1 MVSENILDEPVPA
14 TFRVPTMIPTAPTAA
29 APTRVELVTQKLK
42 QFNDWIL
49 SMVPEPIKRTVSDK
63 LKVLKKTI
71 SNIFSS
77 KKFTPREIESAL
89 KGTMKTFRIKG
100 GATNY
105 KTYLQKI
112 ISPTIVLLNEQPKPI
127 KVMLRMQ
134 CQFRKMEGK
143 EEVFT
148 DYHFSTKNNVVDS
161 STDLLDFLSVSVERL
176 IELIESLQGKGSGW
190 MFDKVLHFDI
200 LVNVYKP
207 LAGSSYVAL
216 PKFLADKKAII
227 NPKNINDDEC
237 FKWAVT
243 EAVYPQKIKRER
255 ITKISKENSKLFNWE
270 GIKFPV
276 KKTQINLFEKNNP
289 EYAVNVLGYSKADGM
304 HPIRISKHY
313 ATEKTTINLMLLSS
327 EDVHHYVLVN
337 NLSRLVG
344 MQTNKHKGKTYICLN
359 CFNTFSIKKSFDQHT
374 ESCLNNESVKIIMPS
389 KGAVIKFDNF
399 GKSLR
404 VPFVI
409 TADFE
414 SFTEKITLTNDD
426 KFDDQKSYTK
436 KYQKHVPSG
445 FCLYVTYRGGFYKK
459 PFVYTGEDVA
469 DEFCKR
475 LEMETREIYNKHL
488 KNLVPLKMT
497 RSELDKYEETDV
509 CHICEKDIG
518 GDSENPKVK
527 NNDRLTGKFFGAAH
541 LNCMLEYN
549 EPAFIPVVFHNLSGY
564 DAHLFI
570 KQLGVSK
577 GEIDC
582 IANNEEKYI
591 SFTKKIQV
599 DTFKDE
605 NGKEKKIFLSNR
617 FIDSFKFM
625 SCGLDALVKNLT
637 NNGTDDLLI
646 PHTKNRFQE
655 KTYLT
660 LRKGVYPYDYMD
672 GPKRLEETQLPPKS
686 EFYSKLSKSDISD
699 GDYEHA
705 QKIWEE
711 FGMSTM
717 KDYHDLYLELDV
729 LLLADVFENFRN
741 ICLENY
747 KLDPAWYLT
756 APGLSWDAMLK
767 TTKIKLELLND
778 PDMLMM
784 FEKGTRGGISMISN
798 RYSKANNKYMG
809 EDFDPTKP
817 SNYIMYL
824 DANNLYGWAMSE
836 KMPYKDFKWVEDVK
850 SIPLEKM
857 LSDEDLGYVLEVDL
871 EYPVELHDLHN
882 DYPLA
887 PEPMV
892 INKVEKLTP
901 NLNNKIKYVLHH
913 RNLKQYLSL
922 GLKLTKIHRI
932 IEFKQSKWLAPYI
945 ALNTDL
951 RTKAKNNFEKD
962 FFKLMNNSVF
972 GKTMENIRK
981 RKDIQLVT
989 SEKKALKLIA
999 KPNFKH
1005 RTIFTENLVAVHMG
1019 KTKIVFNKPIYVGM
1033 SILDISKTLM
1043 YEFHYNYIKPKYG
1056 EKAKLVFTD
1065 TDSLEYDI
1073 KTEDFYKDISGDVEA
1088 RFDTSAYPKNHG
1100 SGIPTGVNKKVI
1112 GMMKDEC
1119 NGEIMTETVW
1129 LRAKLGASKMLS
1141 GVEDKKC
1148 KGINKTTTKN
1158 NIKFNDY
1165 KNVLF
1170 NQTTE
1175 MRKMNVIR
1183 SYKHEIYTE
1192 EINKIALNGD
1202 DDKRI
1207 VMKDRIHTLAY
1218 GHYRQEETRQGE
1230 K

>member
-1 MVSENILDEPVPA
+1 MNNMVSENILDEPVPA
-14 TFRVPTMIPTAPTAA
+14 TFRVPTMVPTTPTTA
-29 APTRVELVTQKLK
+29 APTRVKLGTQKLK
-42 QFNDWIL
+42 QFNDWIV

-63 LKVLKKTI
+63 LRVLKKTI

-89 KGTMKTFRIKG
+89 EKTMRTFRIKG
-100 GATNY
+100 GPTNY

-112 ISPTIVLLNEQPKPI
+112 ISPTTVLLNEQPKPI

-148 DYHFSTKNNVVDS
+148 DYHFNTKNAVVDS

-190 MFDKVLHFDI
+190 VFDKVLHFDI
-200 LVNVYKP
+200 LVDVYRP
-207 LAGSSYVAL
+207 LAGSSYMTL

-227 NPKNINDDEC
+227 NPKNINDSEC

-243 EAVYPQKIKRER
+243 EAVYPQKVRRER
-255 ITKISKENSKLFNWE
+255 ITKISRENSKLFNWE

-289 EYAVNVLGYSKADGM
+289 EYTVNVLGYSKADGI

-313 ATEKTTINLMLLSS
+313 TTNKTAINLMLLSC
-327 EDVHHYVLVN
+327 EDIHHYVLVN

-344 MQTNKHKGKTYICLN
+344 MQTNKHKGKSYICLN
-359 CFNTFSIKKSFDQHT
+359 CFNTFSIKKSFEQHT
-374 ESCLNNESVKIIMPS
+374 EFCLNNEAVKICMPK
-389 KGAVIKFDNF
+389 KGTNIKFDKF
-399 GKSLR
+399 GKSLK
-404 VPFVI
+404 VPFVF

-414 SFTEKITLTNDD
+414 SYTEKITLTDTDYDD
-426 KFDDQKSYTK
+426 LKSYTK
-436 KYQKHVPSG
+436 KYQKHTPSG
-445 FCLYVTYRGGFYKK
+445 FCLYISYRGGFYKK
-459 PFVYTGEDVA
+459 PFVYTGGNVA
-469 DEFCKR
+469 EEFCKR
-475 LEMETREIYNKHL
+475 LEIETKEIYDKYFANT
-488 KNLVPLKMT
+488 VPLKM
-497 RSELDKYEETDV
+497 SKDELKKYEETTV
-509 CHICEKDIG
+509 CHFCEETIIDE
-518 GDSENPKVK
+518 GDDFKVK
-527 NNDRLTGKFFGAAH
+527 DHDHLTGKFVGAAH
-541 LNCMLEYN
+541 QSCNLNFK
-549 EPAFIPVVFHNLSGY
+549 EPTFIPVVFHNLSGY

-570 KQLGVSK
+570 KQLGVSE
-577 GEIDC
+577 GEINC

-591 SFTKKIQV
+591 SFTKKILV
-599 DTFKDE
+599 DTIEVK
-605 NGKEKKIFLSNR
+605 NEKKREIFLNNR

-625 SCGLDALVKNLT
+625 SCGLDTLVKNLT
-637 NNGTDDLLI
+637 NNGTDDSLI

-655 KTYLT
+655 KTHLT

-672 GPKRLEETQLPPKS
+672 SPKRLEETQLPPKS
-686 EFYSKLSKSDISD
+686 EFYSKLSNSNISD
-699 GDYEHA
+699 EDYEHA
-705 QKIWEE
+705 QKVWKE

-717 KDYHDLYLELDV
+717 RDYHDLYLELDV
-729 LLLADVFENFRN
+729 LLLADVFENFRE
-741 ICLENY
+741 ICLKNY

-756 APGLSWDAMLK
+756 APGLSWDAMLR

-784 FEKGTRGGISMISN
+784 FEKGTRGGVSMISN
-798 RYSKANNKYMG
+798 RYSEANNKYMG

-817 SNYIMYL
+817 SKFITYL

-836 KMPYKDFKWVEDVK
+836 KMPYEDFKWVEDVK

-857 LSDEDLGYVLEVDL
+857 LSDGDLGYVLEVDL
-871 EYPVELHDLHN
+871 DYPSELHDLHN

-887 PEPMV
+887 PESMV
-892 INKVEKLTP
+892 INGVKKLTP

-922 GLKLTKIHRI
+922 GLKLTKIHRV

-1019 KTKIVFNKPIYVGM
+1019 KTKLVFDKPIYVGM
-1033 SILDISKTLM
+1033 SILDVSKTLM
-1043 YEFHYNYIKPKYG
+1043 YDFHYNYIKKKYG
-1056 EKAKLVFTD
+1056 EDAKLLFTD
-1065 TDSLEYDI
+1065 IVFAMRSRQR
-1073 KTEDFYKDISGDVEA
+1073 IS
-1088 RFDTSAYPKNHG
+1088 
-1100 SGIPTGVNKKVI
+1100 
-1112 GMMKDEC
+1112 
-1119 NGEIMTETVW
+1119 
-1129 LRAKLGASKMLS
+1129 SK
-1141 GVEDKKC
+1141 
-1148 KGINKTTTKN
+1148 I
-1158 NIKFNDY
+1158 
-1165 KNVLF
+1165 
-1170 NQTTE
+1170 
-1175 MRKMNVIR
+1175 
-1183 SYKHEIYTE
+1183 
-1192 EINKIALNGD
+1192 
-1202 DDKRI
+1202 
-1207 VMKDRIHTLAY
+1207 
-1218 GHYRQEETRQGE
+1218 
-1230 K
+1230 